1 MLTQTEAIFPGEL
14 FWFAQ
19 DEDLACISWK
29 EKVLI
34 FDVCCLFSVQP
45 ETTQFA
51 VAVQVRTR
59 DLGIRSVLSPA
70 HGIVQRRPL
79 ISSWQMAAANLA
91 FLSSSPSSGL
101 ELSCHIVQWNSRI
114 YYPICRVTEVPVPLL
129 AWFCFSRPSI
139 NKPYADDDSR
149 DNETTYMYE
158 ELPPGV
164 IQVHILESQ

>member
-1 MLTQTEAIFPGEL
+1 M
-14 FWFAQ
+14 
-19 DEDLACISWK
+19 
-29 EKVLI
+29 LI
-34 FDVCCLFSVQP
+34 FDMCCLFSVQT
-45 ETTQFA
+45 ETTQFSA
-51 VAVQVRTR
+51 AVQVRTC

-91 FLSSSPSSGL
+91 FLSSSPSPGL

-139 NKPYADDDSR
+139 NKSYADDDSPMKPLTCMR
-149 DNETTYMYE
+149 SC
-158 ELPPGV
+158 L
-164 IQVHILESQ
+164 QV

>member
-14 FWFAQ
+14 FWFTQ

-34 FDVCCLFSVQP
+34 FDICCLFSVQT
-45 ETTQFA
+45 ETTQFPA
-51 VAVQVRTR
+51 AGQVRTR
-59 DLGIRSVLSPA
+59 DLGIRFVLSIA
-70 HGIVQRRPL
+70 HGIAQRRPL
-79 ISSWQMAAANLA
+79 ISSWQMAAANPA
-91 FLSSSPSSGL
+91 FLSSSPSAGL

-114 YYPICRVTEVPVPLL
+114 YYPICRVTEVSVPLL

-139 NKPYADDDSR
+139 NKSYADDDSPN
-149 DNETTYMYE
+149 NETTYMDE
-158 ELPPGV
+158 ELLPGV